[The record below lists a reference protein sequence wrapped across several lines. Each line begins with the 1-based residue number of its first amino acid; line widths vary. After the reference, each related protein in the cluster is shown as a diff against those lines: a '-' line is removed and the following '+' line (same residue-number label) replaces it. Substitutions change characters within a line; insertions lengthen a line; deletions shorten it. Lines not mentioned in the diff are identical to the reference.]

1 VIKYLELVIIFK
13 YENKIFK
20 KKIDIEA
27 LKHSYQIG
35 LDTLLVYAI
44 NYEYKLIYINVKK
57 YSAWAVQSQ
66 GWNLTEL
73 AGICPNGGTCGLM
86 R

>member
-1 VIKYLELVIIFK
+1 MIKYFKFTSIF
-13 YENKIFK
+13 YGENSILIKT
-20 KKIDIEA
+20 DIET
-27 LKHSYQIG
+27 LKYGYQIG
-35 LDTLLVYAI
+35 LDTLLVHTI
-44 NYEYKLIYINVKK
+44 NYEYLDYISQLTLK

-73 AGICPNGGTCGLM
+73 AGICSNGGTCGLM